1 MSIDHCTTTH
11 KHIITNVVPQ
21 LGVPTVVTI
30 WFNDE
35 EVYRKTLSVSCAES
49 GWAQQWAYNANSQQ
63 VAVLFAAD
71 DTVSSSYRTYST
83 GT

>member
-1 MSIDHCTTTH
+1 MGIGHCTTTH
-11 KHIITNVVPQ
+11 KHTITDVVPQ

-30 WFNDE
+30 WFNDA
-35 EVYRKTLSVSCAES
+35 EVYKRSVESCAES
-49 GWAQQWAYNANSQQ
+49 GLPDQWAYTDANKQQ